1 MGCLEMTQEEKIEL
15 YKDVISKLYEVEGRT
30 ITYISSLLDLERSLL
45 SAKIKE
51 WNLQK
56 AQPVHF
62 SPSTQKFINK
72 HKKFI
77 VSNLRMNKSVREIA
91 DELGVDYSKLQ
102 YVVRY
107 DSELSKEK
115 DAFDDRR
122 YNENLKEK
130 FIEPHEEDFD
140 GEVWKEIL
148 GFSGYYVS
156 NMGRFKKLDKQTGSF
171 KFIVST
177 PNCRNGRLY
186 VSMCDDNGKHRNV
199 MAARIV
205 AHTFCEGYS
214 DTRNTVDYIDGNVAN
229 NRADNLEWVSQSEN
243 NSRKYKTY
251 SENGGMYSRNGKF
264 KYILLDS
271 KYQFKTIRSLAK
283 FLGVSET
290 QAARYTNG
298 ETRTDRKIELVY

>member
-1 MGCLEMTQEEKIEL
+1 MGCLEMTQEEKIEF

-30 ITYISSLLDLERSLL
+30 ITYISSLLDLERNLL

-91 DELGVDYSKLQ
+91 DELGVDYSKLR

-115 DAFDDRR
+115 DAFNNRR

-130 FIEPHEEDFD
+130 CNEPIEDLD
-140 GEVWKEIL
+140 NEVWKEIL
-148 GFSGYYVS
+148 GFSAYYVS
-156 NMGRFKKLDKQTGSF
+156 NMGRFKKLDKQNGSF

-290 QAARYTNG
+290 QAARYING
-298 ETRTDRKIELVY
+298 ETRTDRKIELIY

>member
-1 MGCLEMTQEEKIEL
+1 MTQEEKIEF

-30 ITYISSLLDLERSLL
+30 ITYISSLLDLERNLL

-91 DELGVDYSKLQ
+91 DELGVDYSKLR

-115 DAFDDRR
+115 DAFNNRR

-130 FIEPHEEDFD
+130 CNEPIEDLD
-140 GEVWKEIL
+140 NEVWKEIL
-148 GFSGYYVS
+148 GFSAYYVS
-156 NMGRFKKLDKQTGSF
+156 NMGRFKKLDKQNGSF
-171 KFIVST
+171 KFIAPT

-290 QAARYTNG
+290 QAARYING
-298 ETRTDRKIELVY
+298 ETRTDRKIELIY